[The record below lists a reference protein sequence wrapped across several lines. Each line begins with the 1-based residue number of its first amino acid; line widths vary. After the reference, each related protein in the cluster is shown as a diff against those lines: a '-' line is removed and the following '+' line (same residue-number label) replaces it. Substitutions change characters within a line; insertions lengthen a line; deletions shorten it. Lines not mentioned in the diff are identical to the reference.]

1 VTQSLTHAIVRV
13 RLGRPVRLALKA
25 KSVLLAHVG
34 RPVLL
39 VQPAPKANK
48 APLDPPVLLGLL
60 AHEVNEASGVSKVR
74 KVHKVLPVRK
84 VRQAIN
90 AQRTRG
96 DGQER
101 LTVALT
107 FYSSQ
112 TLNKIQ
118 IQLDSEL
125 IGNSGKS

>member
-13 RLGRPVRLALKA
+13 RLGRPVLLALKA
-25 KSVLLAHVG
+25 KLVLLAHVV
-34 RPVLL
+34 RLDQQD
-39 VQPAPKANK
+39 QPDPKANK
-48 APLDPPVLLGLL
+48 APLDPPVRLVLL
-60 AHEVNEASGVSKVR
+60 AHEVNEANGVSKVR
-74 KVHKVLPVRK
+74 KVRKVLPVRK

-107 FYSSQ
+107 FLLFPDLKQ
-112 TLNKIQ
+112 DT
-118 IQLDSEL
+118 DSVGL
-125 IGNSGKS
+125 RANW